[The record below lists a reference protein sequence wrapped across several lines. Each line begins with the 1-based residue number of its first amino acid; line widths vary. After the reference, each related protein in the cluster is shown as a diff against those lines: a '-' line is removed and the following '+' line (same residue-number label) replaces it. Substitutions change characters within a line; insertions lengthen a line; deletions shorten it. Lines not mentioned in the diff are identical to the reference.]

1 MFNIVH
7 RGVDSLE
14 VRLGFSQGCILTAAA
29 RDLFAEFEL
38 ARERGRETN
47 ETQIFKLGKVSLH
60 PFQLLNYGE
69 RPYRFVL
76 RCGEVADIKLWKPDN
91 WNEKSARNTG
101 QVFVAFRS
109 RWLLEHGVSGALKF
123 LENLAAYLVEGGR
136 RCHWAKVSRGDLC
149 ADIEC
154 DRPLHMDEFKKFQ
167 TRARTKHI
175 YVGDGSGTPKIQ
187 LREQPPQSDN
197 KGGCNPQ
204 QWLRVV
210 PDRWI
215 AEHFDHPETVYFGQ
229 MSNPLYCRIYNKRKQ
244 ASDKGLSHWEAVWE
258 ANGARPDSHIYRVEF
273 PMDGEFLREIHDD
286 QWRDCRDA
294 DVFVEKLAD
303 LWTYLTGSWLVQT
316 ERAAKGTGREAI
328 PTEFWS
334 VVIRAYSWTPK
345 PSRSKVPKPN
355 RDELLAQ
362 AKGCLL
368 TYCAVTGHS
377 HELSSVIDVGDLLT
391 EWLYGDEMPELVSK
405 RRDKLG
411 LIDTNIK
418 SNYLPPIRKT
428 YMCQEVDE
436 TLTNTN
442 TDIDPLEVL
451 GDAWEPPTKAPYTP
465 RVRKKFERPFY
476 WQEHISSTLSDDVLG
491 SCQRSGTPTEGS
503 GLTAAT

>member
-1 MFNIVH
+1 MNIVH

-38 ARERGRETN
+38 AKERVRETG

-60 PFQLLNYGE
+60 SFRLLSHGTKV
-69 RPYRFVL
+69 YRFIL
-76 RCGEVADIKLWKPDN
+76 ACDEVADIKFWKPDG
-91 WNEKSARNTG
+91 WNKKNARQTG

-109 RWLLEHGVSGALKF
+109 KWLLEHGVSGALKF
-123 LENLAAYLVEGGR
+123 LEHLAAYLVEGGR
-136 RCHWAKVSRGDLC
+136 RCHWVKVGRGDLC

-154 DRPLHMDEFKKFQ
+154 DRPLHLDDFKKFQ

-175 YVGDGSGTPKIQ
+175 YVNDGNGRPK
-187 LREQPPQSDN
+187 LKLHESPPKSDN

-210 PDRWI
+210 PDDWV
-215 AEHFDHPETVYFGQ
+215 AEHFDQPDTVYFGQ
-229 MSNPLYCRIYNKRKQ
+229 MTNPLYCRIYNKRKQ
-244 ASDKGLSHWEAVWE
+244 AERKGLTHWEPVWE
-258 ANGARPDSHIYRVEF
+258 ANGARPDSYIYRVEF
-273 PMDGEFLREIHDD
+273 PMDGEFLKEIHDD
-286 QWRDCRDA
+286 QGRDCRDA

-316 ERAAKGTGREAI
+316 ERAANGTGREAI

-355 RDELLAQ
+355 LEELWAQ
-362 AKGCLL
+362 IKGCIL
-368 TYCAVTGHS
+368 TYCAKRGHS
-377 HELSSVIDVGDLLT
+377 HQFTSVIDFADELT
-391 EWLYGDEMPELVSK
+391 AWMFSDEMPTKVSE
-405 RRDKLG
+405 RRERLG
-411 LIDTNIK
+411 MTDTNIK
-418 SNYLPPIRKT
+418 SNYLSPIRKT
-428 YMCQEVDE
+428 YMCQELDE
-436 TLTNTN
+436 TITNSN
-442 TDIDPLEVL
+442 SEIDPLEVL
-451 GDAWEPPTKAPYTP
+451 GDAWEPPMKAPYTP
-465 RVRKKFERPFY
+465 RVRKRFEKPFY
-476 WQEHISSTLSDDVLG
+476 WVEDKLSTLSDAVLG
-491 SCQRSGTPTEGS
+491 SCQRSGTPSEAS